1 MINKLKYNILMVSAI
16 GAGLVSCT
24 DEFDNHYNQSVE
36 STGKLD
42 VSCMQYLEDNSE
54 YATFV
59 EMIKAADSELALS
72 SAQNFTVWVSTN
84 LVLGQATPTMKC
96 ASLTSHHFG

>member
-54 YATFV
+54 FAAFV
-59 EMIKAADSELALS
+59 EMDPRSTLS
-72 SAQNFTVWVSTN
+72 A
-84 LVLGQATPTMKC
+84 P
-96 ASLTSHHFG
+96 LTI